1 MATQG
6 EKKAKLAQTKIPKM
20 MTPSK
25 YWAYLENLKLE
36 GKPHC
41 MID

>member
-6 EKKAKLAQTKIPKM
+6 EKKAKLAQTKIPKI

-25 YWAYLENLKLE
+25 YWAYLEME
-36 GKPHC
+36 GKKC
-41 MID
+41 LQDN